1 MLNAKPFRLLLV
13 AALIGNL
20 SACGYIRSL
29 FPNKEKDYQYTVEI
43 PPLVYP
49 KDLAKSDRLPARINA
64 APQQPEPVVAAPAPV
79 AEATPAEPVLSE
91 PLPESVP
98 ATNSLVEGSSAIT
111 NTETATASKPAVK
124 RSPLNVNVVA
134 NGDNSLLRM
143 DANFD
148 AAWRSINKALSRKS
162 IEVTARNQAEKS
174 ISLRFDASK
183 QAAPTP
189 SNSFWDEALF
199 IFSGLPNSENA
210 YTLKFT
216 ETGTQTDMVV
226 LDEDQEAVTD
236 EDSLKL
242 LNLLQDTIRADFA
255 K

>member
-49 KDLAKSDRLPARINA
+49 KDLAKNDRLPARINA

-98 ATNSLVEGSSAIT
+98 
-111 NTETATASKPAVK
+111 ATASKPAVK